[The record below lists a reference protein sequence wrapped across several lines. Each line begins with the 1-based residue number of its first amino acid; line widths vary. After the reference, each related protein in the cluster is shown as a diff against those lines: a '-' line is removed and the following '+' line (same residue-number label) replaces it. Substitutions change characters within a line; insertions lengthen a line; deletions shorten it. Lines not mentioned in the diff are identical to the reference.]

1 MFSINTIPYKI
12 ESHFFAKYAG
22 PAYEPALG
30 LWRLPWFAGI
40 ICAFIAVGFSF
51 ASMHSSAGIVFA
63 FCLVIASCGA
73 NTLLHI
79 RRVFAMGT
87 TGSKIG
93 YFCFVF
99 LSSLFVGILIFYIS
113 IWLIMLAILLLL
125 FALFFIVATRRTYKA
140 RDQYGNEVT
149 VIEK

>member
-12 ESHFFAKYAG
+12 ESRFFAKYAG

-30 LWRLPWFAGI
+30 LWRVPWFAGI
-40 ICAFIAVGFSF
+40 ICAFIGVGLTFV
-51 ASMHSSAGIVFA
+51 SMHSNAGMVFA
-63 FCLVIASCGA
+63 FCLVVASCGA

-93 YFCFVF
+93 YFCFVL
-99 LSSLFVGILIFYIS
+99 LSSLFVGVLIFTIS
-113 IWLIMLAILLLL
+113 YLLIFLAIFLLLIAFYIL
-125 FALFFIVATRRTYKA
+125 VASRRTRKA
-140 RDQYGNEVT
+140 KDQYGREIT
-149 VIEK
+149 IIE

>member
-12 ESHFFAKYAG
+12 ESHFFAKYVG

-30 LWRLPWFAGI
+30 LWRLPWYAGI
-40 ICAFIAVGFSF
+40 ICAFIGVGLSF
-51 ASMHSSAGIVFA
+51 VSMHSNAGIVLA
-63 FCLVIASCGA
+63 FCLVIAACGA

-93 YFCFVF
+93 YFCFVL
-99 LSSLFVGILIFYIS
+99 LSSVLVALPIFVIS
-113 IWLIMLAILLLL
+113 IWLIMLAILLLV
-125 FALFFIVATRRTYKA
+125 VAICIMASRRRYKA
-140 RDQYGNEVT
+140 KDQYGREIT
-149 VIEK
+149 IIE